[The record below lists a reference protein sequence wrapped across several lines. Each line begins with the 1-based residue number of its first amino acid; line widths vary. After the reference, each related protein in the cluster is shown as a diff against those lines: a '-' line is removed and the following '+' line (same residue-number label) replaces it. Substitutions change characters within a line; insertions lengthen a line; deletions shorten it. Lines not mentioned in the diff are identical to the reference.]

1 MYVCIYY
8 SKTKN
13 KNYKKKKKTAKNNVL
28 VISIKLFL
36 YSSDSNPALIGVSV
50 SSPFAVQQYLIE
62 GVRGT
67 EITKVL

>member
-13 KNYKKKKKTAKNNVL
+13 KNYKKKTAKNNVL

-36 YSSDSNPALIGVSV
+36 HSSDSAPALIGVSV